1 MRIISATVKALTCA
15 LFILSLSA
23 SAHAVS
29 RTWVSGVG
37 NDGNPCSRTAP
48 CKTFAGAMSKTD
60 SGGEISVMDAGGYG
74 SVIVSK
80 SVTIDGGGFNASILY
95 SNVTGVTVN
104 DSFTATP
111 NTIVVTLRRIT
122 MNGFGSGTNGV
133 HFVAGKTLN
142 IEDCQIFG
150 SNTAAAAP
158 NGAGIRVGLS
168 VSGSNLNVKNTSIFK
183 NRIGI
188 TATTSAAGNVTLNI
202 NNCHIENNTSDGI
215 FLDARAQA
223 TVRNTNSSFNG
234 GAGVSLNNNA
244 GNSAT
249 IEDSELN
256 HNALVGLFV
265 GTGTT
270 VRLGRSLISQ
280 NGANLNFSNNGT
292 IITFCNNDTETAT
305 IPGSVTQQCQK

>member
-37 NDGNPCSRTAP
+37 NDVNPCSRTAP

-74 SVIVSK
+74 SVTVTK
-80 SVTIDGGGFNASILY
+80 SVTIDGGGNNASILY
-95 SNVTGVTVN
+95 TGVTGVSVN
-104 DSFTATP
+104 DSATATP

-168 VSGSNLNVKNTSIFK
+168 VTGSNLNVKNTSIFK

-188 TATTSAAGNVTLNI
+188 TATTSAAGNVSMNI

-215 FLDARAQA
+215 FLDARAHA

-244 GNSAT
+244 ANSAT
-249 IEDSELN
+249 VEDSELN
-256 HNALVGLFV
+256 HNTLVGLFV

-270 VRLGRSLISQ
+270 VRLGRSIVSQ
-280 NGANLNFSNNGT
+280 NGANFSNNGSIT
-292 IITFCNNDTETAT
+292 TFCNNDTETAV